1 MYCPQ
6 SLDLRSQ
13 VRLGIEPGSGD
24 ASTFRDGLEGDR
36 LTRRVEGAEGL
47 DGLGAGVLAAAPGGV
62 NDVLAVF
69 SSHRG
74 LLRLSGGVF
83 QTGDDLLKVA
93 EDLAIHLGHA
103 CLAAGLGGRDDLQQ
117 LLPLLVVLRQELGGG
132 DKHRAGQAGI
142 GLRTCPLHRQAA
154 VAVGQGLGHAPES
167 LLWRREGPRVSPCV
181 VVCGSPRRG
190 RRRVE
195 KGLDFVVGERTPFG
209 GSLVL
214 AGVGDRVPLVEKL
227 RVVP

>member
-1 MYCPQ
+1 MYCQQ

-83 QTGDDLLKVA
+83 QNRLLLCRTADLLR
-93 EDLAIHLGHA
+93 D
-103 CLAAGLGGRDDLQQ
+103 AGLRVLIPE
-117 LLPLLVVLRQELGGG
+117 LLPANDGGISY
-132 DKHRAGQAGI
+132 GQ
-142 GLRTCPLHRQAA
+142 LA
-154 VAVGQGLGHAPES
+154 VASARLERERGNGHVRA
-167 LLWRREGPRVSPCV
+167 
-181 VVCGSPRRG
+181 
-190 RRRVE
+190 
-195 KGLDFVVGERTPFG
+195 
-209 GSLVL
+209 
-214 AGVGDRVPLVEKL
+214 
-227 RVVP
+227 